1 MIFSAHPGLPY
12 HYSPLNLIGR
22 CSYMYVCCIYIY
34 MYVCTYV
41 CMYVYTY
48 IYIYTRLTNKK
59 YQCTSYMLS
68 ETIFAN
74 HGKPQVATCKQN
86 KADGLWCTR
95 FTEVFC
101 QDFKH
106 FAGRP
111 LSMQCHGPM
120 VRFVVIILLIIGLT

>member
-1 MIFSAHPGLPY
+1 MS
-12 HYSPLNLIGR
+12 
-22 CSYMYVCCIYIY
+22 VVYIY
-34 MYVCTYV
+34 MYVCMYV
-41 CMYVYTY
+41 RMYVYT
-48 IYIYTRLTNKK
+48 YIYTRLTNKK

-86 KADGLWCTR
+86 KADGLWYTR

-111 LSMQCHGPM
+111 LSMQCHRPM